1 MQLKRGYGVF
11 GKAYEVMLRKDLHA
25 AGSIDHRLM
34 ESMILLE
41 EESAALLYQ
50 NPPRIPSEICRNPLW
65 QFAQQF
71 KRETEKETIRAV
83 LDFTQNIVQNF
94 DQPFEQMHFGGTE
107 QEILQRGTDW
117 CADLARVGV
126 VLLECLTIPARM
138 VNLADRKKAYHG
150 HVILEAFYEGKFGAI
165 DPVYGYL
172 FYENGPLSVWE
183 LQHHPDR
190 LKQIIGCGDHSDYYQ
205 GLYDAAAI
213 SEYDPTCLDNQYLI
227 SCPNKYYLALIAR
240 GENDGQWILG
250 EDKQGS

>member
-1 MQLKRGYGVF
+1 MQLKIGYGVF
-11 GKAYEVMLRKDLHA
+11 GKAYEVMLRQDLHA
-25 AGSIDHRLM
+25 AGSIDHRLI

-138 VNLADRKKAYHG
+138 VNLADREKAYHG
-150 HVILEAFYEGKFGAI
+150 HVIVEAFYEGKFGAI

-172 FYENGPLSVWE
+172 FYEDGPLSVWE
-183 LQHHPDR
+183 LQHHLDK
-190 LKQIIGCGDHSDYYQ
+190 LEGVVGVGEHADYYR
-205 GLYDAAAI
+205 GLYHAAAV
-213 SEYDPTCLDNQYLI
+213 SEYDPTCPDNQYLI
-227 SCPNKYYLALIAR
+227 SSPNGYYLALIAR
-240 GENDGQWILG
+240 GENDGKWVLG
-250 EDKQGS
+250 EDE